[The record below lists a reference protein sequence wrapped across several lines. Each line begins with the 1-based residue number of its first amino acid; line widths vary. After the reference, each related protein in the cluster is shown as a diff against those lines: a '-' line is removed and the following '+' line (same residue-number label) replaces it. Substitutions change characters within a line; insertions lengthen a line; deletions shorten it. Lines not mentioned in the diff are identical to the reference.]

1 MNISF
6 AHSMIFLSYKRSKVL
21 LFLWFHKEKKIIV
34 KTKETSGL
42 DANMWI
48 LCLRDSC
55 ITFSWLTL
63 CRPKRRHPQT
73 HIWGPPVCV
82 CVCVCVPIMCA
93 HAHSVAFNSFATP
106 WTVAHQPPLSMGFSR
121 QEHWSASSSLG
132 DLRGPQIEPTSLA
145 SPALAGGFFTTAPP
159 RKPGSSFPPG
169 AHYNFSSS
177 PPKQHTYAH
186 THFE

>member
-6 AHSMIFLSYKRSKVL
+6 AHSTIFLSYKRSKVL

-55 ITFSWLTL
+55 IAFSWLTL

-73 HIWGPPVCV
+73 HIRGPPVCVCV

-121 QEHWSASSSLG
+121 QEYGSGLSCPPAE
-132 DLRGPQIEPTSLA
+132 DLS
-145 SPALAGGFFTTAPP
+145 
-159 RKPGSSFPPG
+159 KPGIELGLLHCSQIL
-169 AHYNFSSS
+169 Y
-177 PPKQHTYAH
+177 QHSH
-186 THFE
+186 L

>member
-6 AHSMIFLSYKRSKVL
+6 AHSTIFLSYKRSKVL

-55 ITFSWLTL
+55 IAFSWLTL

-73 HIWGPPVCV
+73 HIRGPPVCVCV

-106 WTVAHQPPLSMGFSR
+106 WTVAHRLLCPLNSPGKNTGAGSHFPLQRIFPTEGSNPSLLNGR
-121 QEHWSASSSLG
+121 QNLYHWAT
-132 DLRGPQIEPTSLA
+132 RET
-145 SPALAGGFFTTAPP
+145 
-159 RKPGSSFPPG
+159 
-169 AHYNFSSS
+169 
-177 PPKQHTYAH
+177 
-186 THFE
+186 

>member
-1 MNISF
+1 MF
-6 AHSMIFLSYKRSKVL
+6 ARFMHHIFMAYSVQAQEAAPSDPYPGS
-21 LFLWFHKEKKIIV
+21 
-34 KTKETSGL
+34 
-42 DANMWI
+42 
-48 LCLRDSC
+48 SC
-55 ITFSWLTL
+55 
-63 CRPKRRHPQT
+63 
-73 HIWGPPVCV
+73 VCV